1 MKTNL
6 LVIGLLLAACLS
18 CRMIDTMSGSGKA
31 GTVDALWDDV
41 PPVTGATKSDMALP
55 LGARL
60 AIRAAWNGKVNFIS
74 FKTAQSPQEVEG
86 FYSKDRMKAAGWTPN
101 DRGCITDT
109 DNKENQGAVCLFDRK
124 DGDKREGLA
133 IVLAQDEKSKETDIF
148 YARVDLTPEKAK

>member
-60 AIRAAWNGKVNFIS
+60 AIRAVWNGKVNFIS
-74 FKTAQSPQEVEG
+74 FKTTQSPQAVEG
-86 FYSKDRMKAAGWTPN
+86 FYSNDRMKAAGWTPN
-101 DRGCITDT
+101 DRGCINDT
-109 DNKENQGAVCLFDRK
+109 DAKENQGAVCLFDRK

-133 IVLAQDEKSKETDIF
+133 IVLAQDQKSKETDIF
-148 YARVDLTPEKAK
+148 YARVDLTPEKK